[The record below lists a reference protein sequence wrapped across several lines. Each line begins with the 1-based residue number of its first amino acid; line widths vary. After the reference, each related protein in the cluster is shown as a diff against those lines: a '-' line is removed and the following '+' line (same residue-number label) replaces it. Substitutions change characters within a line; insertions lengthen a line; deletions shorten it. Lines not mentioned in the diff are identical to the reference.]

1 MGHAGPVTSRGAA
14 TRRSASRPP
23 RSWPRTVTG
32 LFAGGLVAL
41 ALALVV
47 AWFVAGKVGSPGP
60 GPGMLVWH
68 GVAAVAAVAAQ
79 LQADRRTGPSA
90 LLAMAVVV
98 VITVVVLAVQW
109 LA

>member
-1 MGHAGPVTSRGAA
+1 VGHAGAVTSRGTT

-47 AWFVAGKVGSPGP
+47 AWFVAGKIGSPGP
-60 GPGMLVWH
+60 GPGTMTWH
-68 GVAAVAAVAAQ
+68 GAAAVLAVLAQ
-79 LQADRRTGPSA
+79 VQADRRRGPA
-90 LLAMAVVV
+90 GVLAMAAVV
-98 VITVVVLAVQW
+98 VITTVVLAVQW